1 MTYLKMLFILL
12 FAEQFLRI
20 FCFCLQQKA
29 ALLKKP
35 LFYQLLERSCVFPPL
50 GNTSAMESLEQ
61 ALLDKL
67 MELETAS
74 KNLATAE
81 PKPNLMRLFGEIENL
96 AGRLPQS
103 SNPSLLHYLQ
113 RKSYQKARR
122 LLQGENPESET
133 PEAGKAKCAR

>member
-1 MTYLKMLFILL
+1 
-12 FAEQFLRI
+12 
-20 FCFCLQQKA
+20 
-29 ALLKKP
+29 
-35 LFYQLLERSCVFPPL
+35 
-50 GNTSAMESLEQ
+50 MESLEQ

-74 KNLATAE
+74 KNLAAAE
-81 PKPNLMRLFGEIENL
+81 PKPDLMRLFEEIENL
-96 AGRLPQS
+96 AGRLSQS